1 MKISKSLINKI
12 KKKLENNSVIIYPSE
27 SMYGFGCKFDSLEAI
42 NKIYKIK
49 SRDYNKKFIVLVSS
63 FEMAK
68 ALVYIDKKQEEFL
81 KKYWPGHL
89 SVIFDSKTG
98 DSLALRYPK
107 DEFLNTLL
115 NECNFPIIS
124 TSVNFSGHE
133 DIKDINEIKKLF
145 KDSVDMI
152 VDIPPHK
159 PGIASSVIDLRNKEI
174 KIIRQGSVVIKD
186 L

>member
-1 MKISKSLINKI
+1 
-12 KKKLENNSVIIYPSE
+12 
-27 SMYGFGCKFDSLEAI
+27 MYGFGCKLDSLEAI

-49 SRDYNKKFIVLVSS
+49 SRNYNKKFIVLVSS

-68 ALVYIDKKQEEFL
+68 NLVYIDEKQEKFL

-89 SVIFDSKTG
+89 SVIFDSKMG

-107 DEFLNTLL
+107 DEFLNALL
-115 NECNFPIIS
+115 DECNFPIIS

-133 DIKDINEIKKLF
+133 DIKDINKIKQLF

-152 VDIPPHK
+152 VDIPPDT
-159 PGIASSVIDLRNKEI
+159 PGIASTVIDLRNKKI
-174 KIIRQGSVVIKD
+174 KLIRQGSLIIKE
-186 L
+186 LK